1 MDFFFPAGFS
11 STQTS
16 DCSYYSLL
24 DHLNLTDSNA
34 ALQNMRPVKNWTG
47 ATIVQLDMFLLGIL
61 EVVGLFSVQAVRVKL
76 L

>member
-11 STQTS
+11 SSQTS

-24 DHLNLTDSNA
+24 DHLNLTESNV

-47 ATIVQLDMFLLGIL
+47 ATIVRLDMFLLGIL
-61 EVVGLFSVQAVRVKL
+61 DVVSLFTVQAVRAKFL
-76 L
+76 